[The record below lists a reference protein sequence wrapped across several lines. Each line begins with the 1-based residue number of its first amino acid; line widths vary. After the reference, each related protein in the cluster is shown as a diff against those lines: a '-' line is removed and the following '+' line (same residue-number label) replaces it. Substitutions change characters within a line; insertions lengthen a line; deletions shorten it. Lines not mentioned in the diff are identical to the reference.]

1 MARRPPRSDVAR
13 VTPSAQGAL
22 EGAERLTRETARWL
36 PSMRSPDAAI
46 NPAKAM
52 ADARGADMVR
62 NDGHVQGAI
71 ALYRDGI
78 VGHTYRLNSQ
88 PAVRTLQQYN
98 KAFDDAWAEEYQE
111 AVEETFNL
119 AAESA
124 ACWFDASRRLTLTG
138 LVRLAVA
145 SWGYT
150 GEVLAAAMWIREA
163 DRPFSTAAMLLD
175 PARLSNKNGV
185 ADTMA
190 LRRGVVRDRYGRP
203 VAYQFRDAHPGD
215 TTAGSEQWTW
225 TEIAAQKPWGRKQ
238 VMHITE
244 TAAIDQTRGV
254 SDMVAALKEM
264 RMTKT
269 FKDMVLQNAVINAM
283 VVASVES
290 ELPSEMIVAMMGG
303 STSTDP
309 VAGMNNGIAGY
320 LGGLTSYLSGSN
332 NVQIDGAK
340 IPHLYPGTKLNVRTP
355 GDPGG
360 IGTGFEA
367 SLLRHIAAALGIS
380 YEELSRDYSQ
390 TTYSGARAAFS
401 QTQKSM
407 NARKK
412 FIADR
417 LADDIFAL
425 WLEEVFDQGWIPLP
439 RGVAKEAFY
448 LPLAK
453 DAFTQCSWIGA
464 GRGQIDE
471 LKETQAALLRI
482 SGGLST
488 RESEIAQ
495 LGGDWRKVLR
505 QQAREKRLIETL
517 GLTLST
523 DVQRPGQQM
532 AGNTM
537 RDSGDSD
544 NNQDQKQ

>member
-1 MARRPPRSDVAR
+1 MAGRRTRSAVVP
-13 VTPSAQGAL
+13 VTPNAQGAF
-22 EGAERLTRETARWL
+22 EGAERLSRETARWM

-46 NPAKAM
+46 NPVKPL

-78 VGHTYRLNSQ
+78 VGSRYRLNAQ
-88 PAVRTLQQYN
+88 PAFRTLQQYN
-98 KAFDDAWAEEYQE
+98 PAFDDVWAEEYQE

-124 ACWFDASRRLTLTG
+124 ACWFDASRRNTLTG
-138 LVRLAVA
+138 LVRLAIA
-145 SWGYT
+145 TWGYT
-150 GEVLAAAMWIREA
+150 GEVLGTAMWIREV
-163 DRPFSTAAMLLD
+163 DRPFSTAVMLID
-175 PARLSNKNGV
+175 PMRLSNKDGV
-185 ADTMA
+185 ADTMR
-190 LRRGVVRDRYGRP
+190 LRRGVLRDRYGRP
-203 VAYQFRDAHPGD
+203 VAYQFRDAHPGEIV
-215 TTAGSEQWTW
+215 AAAEQWTW
-225 TEIAAQKPWGRKQ
+225 TEIPAQKPWGRKQ
-238 VMHITE
+238 VLHITE
-244 TAAIDQTRGV
+244 TSAIDQTRGV
-254 SDMVAALKEM
+254 SDMVASLKEM

-290 ELPSEMIVAMMGG
+290 ELPNELIVAMMGG
-303 STSTDP
+303 SSTTDP
-309 VAGMNNGIAGY
+309 VSGMNTGIAGY
-320 LGGLTSYLSGSN
+320 LAGLQAYLSGSN

-340 IPHLYPGTKLNVRTP
+340 IPHLYPGTKLNIRTP

-360 IGTGFEA
+360 IGTDFEA
-367 SLLRHIAAALGIS
+367 SLLRHIAAALGVS
-380 YEELSRDYSQ
+380 YEELSRDYSK

-401 QTQKSM
+401 QTQKAM

-417 LADDIFAL
+417 LADDIYSL

-439 RGVAKEAFY
+439 RGVSKEAFY

-453 DAFTQCSWIGA
+453 DAFTQCSWIGS

-488 RESEIAQ
+488 REAEISQ
-495 LGGDWRKVLR
+495 LGGDYR
-505 QQAREKRLIETL
+505 QVFRQLAREQRFAQDLDL
-517 GLTLST
+517 RLST

-537 RDSGDSD
+537 RDSGDNGED
-544 NNQDQKQ
+544 QDR